1 MLDLS
6 SHVSRLSSNF
16 PLYLVVFENLTHTLF
31 LLHIMLRNHC
41 TSGGE
46 AYSYYY
52 RSFSCFLAKIF
63 PCAFLLREALS
74 QTAEPPEPFASFA
87 INVLFLHGILSNF
100 IGPAA
105 RLFCLFSVFCGLNF
119 RIFRDFRGS
128 SINDLVAANGRS
140 RFIRGYFFYFLS
152 ESVADL
158 SSFSVGERMT
168 FATTTTSS
176 SFCTALHCTQSKS
189 VPPLAG

>member
-1 MLDLS
+1 MCSILLRSKLTGRETRDANMLDLS

-119 RIFRDFRGS
+119 RVFSAFRGFS
-128 SINDLVAANGRS
+128 RMIWLRPMAALGSFVVIFSISYQNRWL
-140 RFIRGYFFYFLS
+140 IY
-152 ESVADL
+152 
-158 SSFSVGERMT
+158 
-168 FATTTTSS
+168 
-176 SFCTALHCTQSKS
+176 
-189 VPPLAG
+189 PPFQ